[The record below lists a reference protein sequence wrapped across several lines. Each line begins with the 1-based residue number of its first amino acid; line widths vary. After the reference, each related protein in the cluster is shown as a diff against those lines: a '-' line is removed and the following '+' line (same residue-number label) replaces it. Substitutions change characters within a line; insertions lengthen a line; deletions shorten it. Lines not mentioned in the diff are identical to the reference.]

1 MALQF
6 DINNFINS
14 KHNVKYYNLEKYV
27 INLGGQIT
35 EICKTIKNIDK
46 DGFEDEYTTYID
58 FYINETKIR
67 GFFHDM
73 SSYDELERPYATFS
87 IVQ

>member
-6 DINNFINS
+6 DINKFINS
-14 KHNVKYYNLEKYV
+14 KHNVKYYNLERYV
-27 INLGGQIT
+27 KNLGGTIT
-35 EICKTIKNIDK
+35 EICKIDK

-58 FYINETKIR
+58 FCIDATKIR
-67 GFFHDM
+67 GYFHDT

>member
-1 MALQF
+1 MCLQF
-6 DINNFINS
+6 DINKFIDS

-27 INLGGQIT
+27 KILGGTIT
-35 EICKTIKNIDK
+35 EICKITRYINK
-46 DGFEDEYTTYID
+46 DGFEDGYTIYID
-58 FYINETKIR
+58 FCIDATKIR

-73 SSYDELERPYATFS
+73 SYDELERSHATFS